1 MAGNQAYLF
10 LIFTLIG
17 IIIGFLFDI
26 FRILRKSF
34 KTNDIIT
41 YIEDIIFWIISGII
55 LIYAMCKFTDGE
67 LRFYTII
74 GLSLGAIIYLLTIS
88 KYIIKISVFVIDILK
103 KIFRFIIKIV
113 SYPLLIVYRFL
124 RKIIFK
130 PISIVC
136 INIKK
141 DFSKTTNKIYKNIKN
156 VKKLQKK

>member
-67 LRFYTII
+67 LRFYNII
-74 GLSLGAIIYLLTIS
+74 GLSLGAIIYLLTVS
-88 KYIIKISVFVIDILK
+88 KYVIKISVFVINTLK
-103 KIFRFIIKIV
+103 KILL
-113 SYPLLIVYRFL
+113 YPLLIIFKIL

-141 DFSKTTNKIYKNIKN
+141 YFSKITNKIYKNIKN

>member
-74 GLSLGAIIYLLTIS
+74 GLSLGAIIYLLTVS
-88 KYIIKISVFVIDILK
+88 KYVIKISVFVINILK
-103 KIFRFIIKIV
+103 KILL
-113 SYPLLIVYRFL
+113 YPLLI
-124 RKIIFK
+124 IF
-130 PISIVC
+130 
-136 INIKK
+136 
-141 DFSKTTNKIYKNIKN
+141 KIYKNIKN
-156 VKKLQKK
+156 VKKLQKR

>member
-74 GLSLGAIIYLLTIS
+74 GLSLGTIIYILTVS
-88 KYIIKISVFVIDILK
+88 KYVIKISVFVINILK
-103 KIFRFIIKIV
+103 KILL
-113 SYPLLIVYRFL
+113 YPLLI
-124 RKIIFK
+124 IF
-130 PISIVC
+130 
-136 INIKK
+136 
-141 DFSKTTNKIYKNIKN
+141 KIYKNIKN

>member
-74 GLSLGAIIYLLTIS
+74 GLSLGAIIYLLTVS
-88 KYIIKISVFVIDILK
+88 KYVIKISVFVINILK
-103 KIFRFIIKIV
+103 KILL
-113 SYPLLIVYRFL
+113 YPLLIIFKIL

-141 DFSKTTNKIYKNIKN
+141 DFSKITNKIYKNIKN